1 MQIIL
6 REHVDSLGRRGEI
19 VEVANGYARNYLIP
33 QKLALLVTDNNRR
46 QIEREREAAEIR
58 DAEERQVAEALA
70 EKISLVDCVVRRKVG
85 EQDVLYGSV
94 TTADVAECLKEFN
107 IEKRKI
113 QLSEPIKA
121 LGEFTVPVKIHRDVT
136 AEVKLKAV
144 SYTHL
149 TLPTILLV

>member
-6 REHVDSLGRRGEI
+6 REHVESLGRRGEI
-19 VEVANGYARNYLIP
+19 IEVANGYARNYLIP
-33 QKLALLVTDNNRR
+33 QKLALLVTDNNRQ
-46 QIEREREAAEIR
+46 QIEREREAAETR

-70 EKISLVDCVVRRKVG
+70 QQISLVDCVVSRKVG

-113 QLSEPIKA
+113 QLSEPIKK
-121 LGEFTVPVKIHRDVT
+121 LGEFTVSVKINRDVT
-136 AEVKLKAV
+136 AEVKLKV
-144 SYTHL
+144 
-149 TLPTILLV
+149 VKDEE

>member
-6 REHVDSLGRRGEI
+6 REHVDNLGRRGEI
-19 VEVANGYARNYLIP
+19 VKVANGYARNYLIP
-33 QKLALLVTDNNRR
+33 QKLAFLVTDNNRR

-70 EKISLVDCVVRRKVG
+70 EKISLADCVVSRKVG

-94 TTADVAECLKEFN
+94 TTADVAECLREFN

-121 LGEFTVPVKIHRDVT
+121 LGEFTVSVKIHRDVT
-136 AEVKLKAV
+136 AEVKLKV
-144 SYTHL
+144 VKDEES
-149 TLPTILLV
+149 

>member
-33 QKLALLVTDNNRR
+33 QKLGLLVTDNNRR

-70 EKISLVDCVVRRKVG
+70 EKISLVDCVVSRKVG

-94 TTADVAECLKEFN
+94 TTADVAECLEEFN

-113 QLSEPIKA
+113 
-121 LGEFTVPVKIHRDVT
+121 
-136 AEVKLKAV
+136 
-144 SYTHL
+144 
-149 TLPTILLV
+149 

>member
-70 EKISLVDCVVRRKVG
+70 EKISLVDCVVSRKVG

-136 AEVKLKAV
+136 AEVKLKV
-144 SYTHL
+144 VKDEES
-149 TLPTILLV
+149 

>member
-70 EKISLVDCVVRRKVG
+70 EKISLVDCVVSRKVG
-85 EQDVLYGSV
+85 EQDVLYGPV

-136 AEVKLKAV
+136 AEVKLKV
-144 SYTHL
+144 VKDEES
-149 TLPTILLV
+149 

>member
-70 EKISLVDCVVRRKVG
+70 EKISLVDCVVSRKVG

-94 TTADVAECLKEFN
+94 TTADVAECLREFN

-136 AEVKLKAV
+136 AEVKLKV
-144 SYTHL
+144 VKDEES
-149 TLPTILLV
+149 

>member
-33 QKLALLVTDNNRR
+33 QKLALLVNDNNRR

-70 EKISLVDCVVRRKVG
+70 EKVSLVDCVVSRKVG

-136 AEVKLKAV
+136 AEVKLKV
-144 SYTHL
+144 VKDEES
-149 TLPTILLV
+149 

>member
-70 EKISLVDCVVRRKVG
+70 EKVSLVDCVVSRKVG

-94 TTADVAECLKEFN
+94 TTADVAECLREFN

-136 AEVKLKAV
+136 AEVKLKV
-144 SYTHL
+144 VKDEES
-149 TLPTILLV
+149 

>member
-6 REHVDSLGRRGEI
+6 REHVDNLGRRGEI
-19 VEVANGYARNYLIP
+19 IEVANGYARNYLIP
-33 QKLALLVTDNNRR
+33 QKLALLVTDNSRR
-46 QIEREREAAEIR
+46 QIEREREAAEIK

-70 EKISLVDCVVRRKVG
+70 QQILLVDCVVSRKVG

-107 IEKRKI
+107 IDKRKI
-113 QLSEPIKA
+113 QLSEPIKK

-136 AEVKLKAV
+136 AEVKLKV
-144 SYTHL
+144 VKDEES
-149 TLPTILLV
+149 

>member
-6 REHVDSLGRRGEI
+6 REHVDNLGRSGEI

-33 QKLALLVTDNNRR
+33 QKLALLVNDNNRR
-46 QIEREREAAEIR
+46 QIERERKAAEIR

-70 EKISLVDCVVRRKVG
+70 AQISLVDCVVSRKVG

-94 TTADVAECLKEFN
+94 TTADVAECLRAFN

-113 QLSEPIKA
+113 QLSEPIKT
-121 LGEFTVPVKIHRDVT
+121 LGEFTVSVKIHRDVT
-136 AEVKLKAV
+136 AEVKLKV
-144 SYTHL
+144 VKDEES
-149 TLPTILLV
+149 

>member
-6 REHVDSLGRRGEI
+6 REHVDNLGRRGEI

-33 QKLALLVTDNNRR
+33 QKLAFLVTDNNRR
-46 QIEREREAAEIR
+46 QIEREREAAETR

-70 EKISLVDCVVRRKVG
+70 EKISLVDCVVSRKVG

-94 TTADVAECLKEFN
+94 TTADVAECLREFN

-121 LGEFTVPVKIHRDVT
+121 LGEFTVSVKIHRDVT
-136 AEVKLKAV
+136 AEVKLKV
-144 SYTHL
+144 VKDEES
-149 TLPTILLV
+149 

>member
-6 REHVDSLGRRGEI
+6 REHVDNLGRRGEI
-19 VEVANGYARNYLIP
+19 IEVANGYARNYLIP
-33 QKLALLVTDNNRR
+33 QKLALLVTDNSRR
-46 QIEREREAAEIR
+46 QIEREREAAEIK

-70 EKISLVDCVVRRKVG
+70 EKISLADCVVSRKVG
-85 EQDVLYGSV
+85 EQDVLYGAV

-121 LGEFTVPVKIHRDVT
+121 LGEFTVSVKIHRDVT
-136 AEVKLKAV
+136 AEVKLKV
-144 SYTHL
+144 VKDEES
-149 TLPTILLV
+149 

>member
-33 QKLALLVTDNNRR
+33 QKLGLLVTDNNRR

-70 EKISLVDCVVRRKVG
+70 EKISLVDCVVSRKVG

-94 TTADVAECLKEFN
+94 TTADVAECLEEFN

-136 AEVKLKAV
+136 AEVKLKV
-144 SYTHL
+144 VKDEES
-149 TLPTILLV
+149 

>member
-6 REHVDSLGRRGEI
+6 REHVDNLGRRGEI

-70 EKISLVDCVVRRKVG
+70 EKISLVECVVSRKVG

-94 TTADVAECLKEFN
+94 TTADVAECLREFK

-113 QLSEPIKA
+113 QLSEPIKT
-121 LGEFTVPVKIHRDVT
+121 LGEFTVSVKIHRDVT
-136 AEVKLKAV
+136 AEVKLKV
-144 SYTHL
+144 VKEEES
-149 TLPTILLV
+149 

>member
-70 EKISLVDCVVRRKVG
+70 EKISLVDCVVSRKVG

-94 TTADVAECLKEFN
+94 TTADVAECLEEFN

-136 AEVKLKAV
+136 AEVKLKV
-144 SYTHL
+144 VKDEES
-149 TLPTILLV
+149 

>member
-6 REHVDSLGRRGEI
+6 REHVDNLGRSGEI

-33 QKLALLVTDNNRR
+33 QKLALLVTDNSRR
-46 QIEREREAAEIR
+46 QIERERAAAEIK

-70 EKISLVDCVVRRKVG
+70 QQILLVDCVVSRKVG

-107 IEKRKI
+107 IDKRKI
-113 QLSEPIKA
+113 QLSEPIKK

-136 AEVKLKAV
+136 AEVKLKV
-144 SYTHL
+144 VKDEES
-149 TLPTILLV
+149 

>member
-6 REHVDSLGRRGEI
+6 REHVGSLGRRGEI

-70 EKISLVDCVVRRKVG
+70 EKISLVDCVVSRKVG

-136 AEVKLKAV
+136 AEVKLKV
-144 SYTHL
+144 VKDEES
-149 TLPTILLV
+149 

>member
-6 REHVDSLGRRGEI
+6 REHVDNLGRRGEI
-19 VEVANGYARNYLIP
+19 IEVANGYARNYLIP
-33 QKLALLVTDNNRR
+33 QKLALLVTDNSRR
-46 QIEREREAAEIR
+46 QIERERETAEIR

-70 EKISLVDCVVRRKVG
+70 QQILLVDCVVSRKVG

-107 IEKRKI
+107 IDKRKI
-113 QLSEPIKA
+113 QLSEPIKK

-136 AEVKLKAV
+136 AEVKLKV
-144 SYTHL
+144 VKDEES
-149 TLPTILLV
+149 

>member
-33 QKLALLVTDNNRR
+33 QKLAFLVTDNNRR

-70 EKISLVDCVVRRKVG
+70 EKISLADCVVSRKVG

-121 LGEFTVPVKIHRDVT
+121 LGEFTVSVKIHRDVT
-136 AEVKLKAV
+136 AEVKLKV
-144 SYTHL
+144 VKDEES
-149 TLPTILLV
+149 

>member
-6 REHVDSLGRRGEI
+6 REHVDNLGRRGEI
-19 VEVANGYARNYLIP
+19 VKVANGYARNYLIP
-33 QKLALLVTDNNRR
+33 QKLAFLVTDNNRR
-46 QIEREREAAEIR
+46 QIEREREAAETR

-70 EKISLVDCVVRRKVG
+70 EKISLVDCVVSRKVG

-94 TTADVAECLKEFN
+94 TTADVAECLREFN

-121 LGEFTVPVKIHRDVT
+121 LGEFTVSVKIHRDVT
-136 AEVKLKAV
+136 AEVKLKV
-144 SYTHL
+144 VKDEES
-149 TLPTILLV
+149 

>member
-6 REHVDSLGRRGEI
+6 REHVDNLGRRGEI
-19 VEVANGYARNYLIP
+19 VKVANGYARNYLIP
-33 QKLALLVTDNNRR
+33 QKLAFLVTDNNRR

-136 AEVKLKAV
+136 AEVKLKV
-144 SYTHL
+144 VKDEES
-149 TLPTILLV
+149 

>member
-6 REHVDSLGRRGEI
+6 REHVDNLGRRGEI
-19 VEVANGYARNYLIP
+19 IEVANGYARNYLIP
-33 QKLALLVTDNNRR
+33 QKLALLVTDNSRR
-46 QIEREREAAEIR
+46 QIERERKAAEIK

-70 EKISLVDCVVRRKVG
+70 QQILLVDCVVSRKVG

-107 IEKRKI
+107 IDKRKI
-113 QLSEPIKA
+113 QLSEPIKK

-136 AEVKLKAV
+136 AEVKLKV
-144 SYTHL
+144 VKDEES
-149 TLPTILLV
+149 

>member
-6 REHVDSLGRRGEI
+6 REHVDNLGRRGEI
-19 VEVANGYARNYLIP
+19 VKVANGYARNYLIP
-33 QKLALLVTDNNRR
+33 QKLAFLVTDNNRR
-46 QIEREREAAEIR
+46 QIEREREAAETR

-70 EKISLVDCVVRRKVG
+70 EKISLVDCVVSRKVG

-121 LGEFTVPVKIHRDVT
+121 LGEFTVSVKIHRDVT
-136 AEVKLKAV
+136 AEVKLKV
-144 SYTHL
+144 VKDEES
-149 TLPTILLV
+149 

>member
-6 REHVDSLGRRGEI
+6 REHVDNLGRRGEI
-19 VEVANGYARNYLIP
+19 VKVANGYARNYLIP
-33 QKLALLVTDNNRR
+33 QKLAFLVTDNNRR

-70 EKISLVDCVVRRKVG
+70 EKISLADCVVSRKVG

-121 LGEFTVPVKIHRDVT
+121 LGEFTVSVKIHRDVT
-136 AEVKLKAV
+136 AEVKLKV
-144 SYTHL
+144 VKDEES
-149 TLPTILLV
+149 

>member
-6 REHVDSLGRRGEI
+6 REHVDNLGRRGEI

-46 QIEREREAAEIR
+46 QIEREHEAAEIR

-70 EKISLVDCVVRRKVG
+70 EKISLVECVVSRKVG

-94 TTADVAECLKEFN
+94 TTADVAECLREFK

-113 QLSEPIKA
+113 QLSEPIKT

-136 AEVKLKAV
+136 AEVKLKV
-144 SYTHL
+144 VKEEES
-149 TLPTILLV
+149 

>member
-6 REHVDSLGRRGEI
+6 REHVDNLGRRGEI
-19 VEVANGYARNYLIP
+19 VKVANGYARNYLIP
-33 QKLALLVTDNNRR
+33 QKLAFLVTDNNRR
-46 QIEREREAAEIR
+46 QIEREREAAETR

-70 EKISLVDCVVRRKVG
+70 EKVSLVDCVVSRKVG

-136 AEVKLKAV
+136 AEVKLKV
-144 SYTHL
+144 VKDEES
-149 TLPTILLV
+149 